1 MIEFKKTIE
10 FPKGTFYKQ
19 LVDAYS
25 FNNNCKKTWNDMW
38 KEYDEFFYS
47 NRMITLEFL
56 LYSHPEEYKECFKQ
70 FENNNVYNLIS
81 DENGTIDIWGYK
93 YTKEEA

>member
-1 MIEFKKTIE
+1 
-10 FPKGTFYKQ
+10 
-19 LVDAYS
+19 
-25 FNNNCKKTWNDMW
+25 
-38 KEYDEFFYS
+38 
-47 NRMITLEFL
+47 MITLEFL